1 MSQNR
6 VDCVTYGSRAIFGD
20 DRRERM
26 SNTPVPADDTTWDYQ
41 LGYNEGEK
49 FERDRIVRLLELE
62 VSEWLSHDGE
72 CDCKVKGEEGVRL
85 IGLIRG
91 PSF

>member
-1 MSQNR
+1 M
-6 VDCVTYGSRAIFGD
+6 D
-20 DRRERM
+20 DT
-26 SNTPVPADDTTWDYQ
+26 SVPVGNTTWDYQ
-41 LGYNEGEK
+41 LGYNEGAK
-49 FERDRIVRLLELE
+49 FEYERIVRLLEAQ

>member
-26 SNTPVPADDTTWDYQ
+26 SNTPVPADNTTWDYQ
-41 LGYNEGEK
+41 LGYNAGVK
-49 FERDRIVRLLELE
+49 FERDRIVRLLEAQ

>member
-1 MSQNR
+1 MS
-6 VDCVTYGSRAIFGD
+6 D
-20 DRRERM
+20 
-26 SNTPVPADDTTWDYQ
+26 TPLPAEDTTWDYE

-49 FERDRIVRLLELE
+49 FEHDRIVRLLEAQ

-72 CDCKVKGEEGVRL
+72 CDCRLKGEEGVRL
-85 IGLIRG
+85 IGLIKG